1 MTEAHVDEF
10 EASGNS
16 PTLACR
22 GCAATPAE
30 RGDLV
35 SERAV
40 AYTCSRCVAGLKPV
54 NGATRTGLEAP
65 RKDRPSSLCLLGGKH
80 PSGSPWAA
88 ECPRDPARVARRSER
103 ARRANEVRWARRG
116 SR

>member
-22 GCAATPAE
+22 ECGATRAE
-30 RGDLV
+30 RRDSV
-35 SERAV
+35 SGRPA
-40 AYTCSRCVAGLKPV
+40 AYTCSGCLMGVKRA
-54 NGATRTGLEAP
+54 NGAMRTGLEAP
-65 RKDRPSSLCLLGGKH
+65 RKDRSSSLCLLGGKH

-88 ECPRDPARVARRSER
+88 ECPLDPARVERRSER
-103 ARRANEVRWARRG
+103 ARRANKVRWARRG

>member
-1 MTEAHVDEF
+1 MREPHMDEF
-10 EASGNS
+10 ETSGS
-16 PTLACR
+16 RSTLPCGECGAR
-22 GCAATPAE
+22 RAE

-35 SERAV
+35 FERPV

-54 NGATRTGLEAP
+54 SGATRRGLEAP

-88 ECPRDPARVARRSER
+88 ECPRDPARVARRRER
-103 ARRANEVRWARRG
+103 ARRANEVRWARGGWR
-116 SR
+116 